1 MVKYID
7 INYYNKYAYAEV
19 WAILNWLGDDYKR
32 KVPKNLLRLFKDER
46 KFGYDPQID
55 FSKELGPQVRQE
67 TKNIIAYLNYSC
79 WIENDSKKR
88 LLKKAVEENHQIRK
102 EKERIQKEKEKALRR
117 KNGNIS
123 VNAQIDAALKNL
135 K

>member
-1 MVKYID
+1 ME
-7 INYYNKYAYAEV
+7 INYNKKYAYAEV

-32 KVPKNLLRLFKDER
+32 KVPKNLLRLFKEER

-55 FSKELGPQVRQE
+55 FSKDLRSQVKQE

-79 WIENDSKKR
+79 WLEDDEKKEK
-88 LLKKAVEENHQIRK
+88 LKKAIEVNSAKRK
-102 EKERIQKEKEKALRR
+102 EKERIQKEKEKAIRR
-117 KNGNIS
+117 QNGNVS
-123 VNAQIDAALKNL
+123 VNAQIDKALKNL